1 MFCRNLAEAAAQ
13 AKANAD
19 HTGEA
24 WVFFTDT
31 SGNAR
36 AEKRPDLTGCANVR
50 TARTDLAGLTGCEVV
65 IVQPHAP

>member
-19 HTGEA
+19 HSGEA
-24 WVFFTDT
+24 WVFFADT

-36 AEKRPDLTGCANVR
+36 AEKRPDLTG
-50 TARTDLAGLTGCEVV
+50 LTGREVV